1 VDANHQLIV
10 KNFEEE
16 VNNSMEN
23 PLERQFAKK
32 KAYNEWECKCNLQ
45 FFWGHTSLPKG

>member
-10 KNFEEE
+10 KNFEGEM
-16 VNNSMEN
+16 NNSMKN

-32 KAYNEWECKCNLQ
+32 KGMQ
-45 FFWGHTSLPKG
+45 